1 MLRRHWWW
9 FGPTLRRWRR
19 LRGPRPC
26 SRWLC
31 SQAAGERTM
40 VRIWRIGVCII
51 AERPSFY
58 AILCR
63 NHQFQSMIMQPS
75 RWGEINDE
83 ALQKL
88 SILGQLGNL
97 DHYPGSMCICLVDDK
112 CIWLQYPQLIPSN
125 KCDWLRLCISRKSD
139 MTRRLDQAS
148 VVNLNNRLP
157 TSSAYNCSCLRV
169 STSKTISD
177 NISW

>member
-1 MLRRHWWW
+1 
-9 FGPTLRRWRR
+9 
-19 LRGPRPC
+19 
-26 SRWLC
+26 
-31 SQAAGERTM
+31 
-40 VRIWRIGVCII
+40 
-51 AERPSFY
+51 
-58 AILCR
+58 
-63 NHQFQSMIMQPS
+63 MIMQPS

-97 DHYPGSMCICLVDDK
+97 DHNPGSMCICLVDDK

-125 KCDWLRLCISRKSD
+125 KCDWLRLCVSRKSD

-157 TSSAYNCSCLRV
+157 TSSAYNCSSLWV
-169 STSKTISD
+169 STSKTTQKPYLTTFTDNWHVWLKSQHANTKCIFLVIDASVFTSMSIS
-177 NISW
+177 